1 MLGVEEQCEG
11 GWEQMHW
18 RAEWVVFVGRVDV
31 DVAAAGE
38 AGGVVVVVAAA
49 EDVEVGTAGWADD
62 AWDVAAGWAAGNE
75 VGREG

>member
-1 MLGVEEQCEG
+1 MHQQAEQ
-11 GWEQMHW
+11 
-18 RAEWVVFVGRVDV
+18 VVFIGRVDV

-38 AGGVVVVVAAA
+38 AGGVVVVAAAA
-49 EDVEVGTAGWADD
+49 EDAEVGAAGQADN